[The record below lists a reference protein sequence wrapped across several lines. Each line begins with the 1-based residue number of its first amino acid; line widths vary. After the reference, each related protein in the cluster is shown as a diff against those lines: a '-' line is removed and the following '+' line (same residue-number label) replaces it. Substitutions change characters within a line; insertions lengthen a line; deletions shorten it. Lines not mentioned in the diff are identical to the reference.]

1 MQSTS
6 DAHWPRGKATPSSP
20 TFRSGAAVEMLFL
33 SLFLPHFFCAGKS
46 GRGKP
51 FDPFRLSWGL
61 KVENDEN
68 KIKKSRLTAGGLIGS
83 RAEGLVLIRQ
93 LSARDNFKFITS
105 QSQNYVFPINVSSFS
120 DINAR
125 YSFDLGS
132 WFRAIVLG
140 RAIFCIGSWLWL
152 KRWIP
157 SPVDWDF
164 LFSVFGQLDLLPA
177 SPLKVLFSG
186 FWFDSRSPANEAR
199 TMDSGKWENWEKL
212 GKWGIGKMVIW
223 WNGDMGHGKVPSPKN
238 AHYLLMQISTNIS
251 HLFSNGKQQQK
262 VKCEMWNVATK
273 GVTRFFW
280 YHMIYEIWALLSLPL
295 PLATCHSPLWHT
307 YIYVKFM
314 IFKLVSQQFV
324 LGPSSGTLTFAPWGL
339 PAAQKATRLQWPNI
353 QLWGLQP
360 SSFCVSDF
368 DFGSGFPASAF
379 GLSSS
384 AISIS
389 NATHG
394 IVVWG
399 YGCWG
404 DIKLL
409 PFACERQT
417 TKSNASW
424 LKFAIIYLVSVRCIR
439 YRRRPSFVLAEPLT
453 PTTTTTTRTTHLS
466 FAALVK

>member
-83 RAEGLVLIRQ
+83 RAEGLVLIGQ

-223 WNGDMGHGKVPSPKN
+223 WNGDMGTWGMGKCHPLRTHTICLCRFRPTFRICFQTANSSRKWN
-238 AHYLLMQISTNIS
+238 
-251 HLFSNGKQQQK
+251 
-262 VKCEMWNVATK
+262 VKCCNKRGHQIFLISYDIWDMGPFVSATS
-273 GVTRFFW
+273 TC
-280 YHMIYEIWALLSLPL
+280 HL
-295 PLATCHSPLWHT
+295 PLAALA
-307 YIYVKFM
+307 YIY
-314 IFKLVSQQFV
+314 L
-324 LGPSSGTLTFAPWGL
+324 
-339 PAAQKATRLQWPNI
+339 
-353 QLWGLQP
+353 
-360 SSFCVSDF
+360 C
-368 DFGSGFPASAF
+368 
-379 GLSSS
+379 
-384 AISIS
+384 
-389 NATHG
+389 
-394 IVVWG
+394 
-399 YGCWG
+399 
-404 DIKLL
+404 
-409 PFACERQT
+409 
-417 TKSNASW
+417 
-424 LKFAIIYLVSVRCIR
+424 
-439 YRRRPSFVLAEPLT
+439 
-453 PTTTTTTRTTHLS
+453 
-466 FAALVK
+466 

>member
-83 RAEGLVLIRQ
+83 RAEGLVLIGQ

-223 WNGDMGHGKVPSPKN
+223 WNGDMGTWGDGKVPSPKN

-262 VKCEMWNVATK
+262 VKCEMLQQK
-273 GVTRFFW
+273 GSPDFSDIIW
-280 YHMIYEIWALLSLPL
+280 YMRYGPFCLCHFHL
-295 PLATCHSPLWHT
+295 PLATRRFGIH
-307 YIYVKFM
+307 IFM
-314 IFKLVSQQFV
+314 L
-324 LGPSSGTLTFAPWGL
+324 
-339 PAAQKATRLQWPNI
+339 N
-353 QLWGLQP
+353 
-360 SSFCVSDF
+360 
-368 DFGSGFPASAF
+368 
-379 GLSSS
+379 
-384 AISIS
+384 
-389 NATHG
+389 
-394 IVVWG
+394 
-399 YGCWG
+399 
-404 DIKLL
+404 
-409 PFACERQT
+409 
-417 TKSNASW
+417 SW
-424 LKFAIIYLVSVRCIR
+424 YLN
-439 YRRRPSFVLAEPLT
+439 
-453 PTTTTTTRTTHLS
+453 
-466 FAALVK
+466 